1 MDMHAKAAAQLRK
14 AGIDAFVGTSL
25 GGGLFIN
32 TGNHRKDVV
41 ELHLRE
47 VQKWAK
53 LYGNDEVEEIRNAD
67 PRYLL
72 GEIAK
77 IFHTHGWVL
86 HDGDVEPEVIEANE
100 RFLELIYKAFKPQ
113 RN

>member
-1 MDMHAKAAAQLRK
+1 MNIYEKAAAQLRK

-32 TGNHRKDVV
+32 TGNHRRDVV

-53 LYGNDEVEEIRNAD
+53 LYDNDELDYIRHED
-67 PRYLL
+67 PLFLL
-72 GEIAK
+72 GKIAK

-86 HDGDVEPEVIEANE
+86 NDAGIKPEVTKANE
-100 RFLELIYKAFKPQ
+100 EFLEMIYKAFKPQ

>member
-100 RFLELIYKAFKPQ
+100 NFLEMIYKAFKPQ

>member
-1 MDMHAKAAAQLRK
+1 MNIYAKAAAQMRK
-14 AGIDAFVGTSL
+14 AGIDAWVDTSNWK
-25 GGGLFIN
+25 GLFIN
-32 TGNHRKDVV
+32 AGNSRRDVV

-53 LYGNDEVEEIRNAD
+53 LYDDQEVEEIRNED

-86 HDGDVEPEVIEANE
+86 NDAGIEPEVTKANE
-100 RFLELIYKAFKPQ
+100 KFLELIYEAFKPQ
-113 RN
+113 KN

>member
-1 MDMHAKAAAQLRK
+1 MNMYAKAAAQLRK
-14 AGIDAFVGTSL
+14 EGIVAFTHSD
-25 GGGLFIN
+25 GGLFIN
-32 TGNHRKDVV
+32 AGKCDF
-41 ELHLRE
+41 ELSLKE

-53 LYGNDEVEEIRNAD
+53 LYDNDDVEDIRNSD

-72 GEIAK
+72 TEIAK

-86 HDGDVEPEVIEANE
+86 GDAGIEPEVIEANE
-100 RFLELIYKAFKPQ
+100 NFLELIYRAFKPQ

>member
-1 MDMHAKAAAQLRK
+1 MNIYEKAAAQLRK
-14 AGIDAFVGTSL
+14 AGIDAEGGTSV

-32 TGNHRKDVV
+32 AGNSRRDVV

-53 LYGNDEVEEIRNAD
+53 LYDKDEVEEIRNED

-72 GEIAK
+72 TEIAK

-86 HDGDVEPEVIEANE
+86 GDAGIEPEVIEANE
-100 RFLELIYKAFKPQ
+100 NFLELIYRAFKPQ

>member
-1 MDMHAKAAAQLRK
+1 MSIYEKAAAQMRK

-25 GGGLFIN
+25 GEGLFIN
-32 TGNHRKDVV
+32 AGNSRRDVV

-53 LYGNDEVEEIRNAD
+53 LYGNDEVKEIRNED
-67 PRYLL
+67 PHYLL

-77 IFHTHGWVL
+77 IFHTHGWAL
-86 HDGDVEPEVIEANE
+86 HDGGIEPEVTEANE
-100 RFLELIYKAFKPQ
+100 KFLELIYKAFKPQ
-113 RN
+113 KN

>member
-1 MDMHAKAAAQLRK
+1 MSIYEKAATQLRK
-14 AGIDAFVGTSL
+14 NGIDAFVGTSL

-32 TGNHRKDVV
+32 TGNSRRDVV

-53 LYGNDEVEEIRNAD
+53 LYDKDEVEEIRNED

-77 IFHTHGWVL
+77 IFHTHGWML

-100 RFLELIYKAFKPQ
+100 NFLEMIYKAFKPQ

>member
-1 MDMHAKAAAQLRK
+1 MYAKAAAQLRK
-14 AGIDAFVGTSL
+14 TGIVAFTHSD
-25 GGGLFIN
+25 GGLFIN
-32 TGNHRKDVV
+32 AGKCDF
-41 ELHLRE
+41 ELSLKE

-53 LYGNDEVEEIRNAD
+53 LYDKDEVEEIRNAD